1 MMEQAGVFRASV
13 CAVAAVCM
21 TVVRAQDEAQ
31 PAEAGGQAPAAEQQG
46 APAKIFMP
54 LVRLV
59 QIRGVCEV
67 NNPDAGVF
75 VPAVENKVYPL
86 GSQFR
91 TGPNSSAMLVFSAQ
105 ESVQLLAQTEV
116 TVAAPAANADSRMV
130 RLAAGTI
137 KTSLR
142 ENLPEGSFGVC
153 TPNAAC
159 KNIEGRGEYSLS
171 ADATTE
177 TLQIATITGAARIE
191 GAHYHIPALR
201 AANTVTIVTSQ
212 DRAFSRLTSV
222 SGDFAIILNKGEE
235 DPVNFGMSPKAVVK
249 IWRENAPVGG
259 RPVIAVLVVS
269 PTGIAKHRFAYAEG
283 RAGVATGE
291 LIDPAATAKEDE
303 DLPVLLS
310 KDAADAPKNEVGNDA
325 EKTET
330 NDDQ

>member
-1 MMEQAGVFRASV
+1 
-13 CAVAAVCM
+13 
-21 TVVRAQDEAQ
+21 
-31 PAEAGGQAPAAEQQG
+31 
-46 APAKIFMP
+46 
-54 LVRLV
+54 
-59 QIRGVCEV
+59 VCEV

-177 TLQIATITGAARIE
+177 TLQLAPITGAARLE
-191 GAHYHIPALR
+191 GAHYHNPALR

-235 DPVNFGMSPKAVVK
+235 DRSTSACHPRLSSKSGARMPRWEAARSSPC
-249 IWRENAPVGG
+249 WWSAP
-259 RPVIAVLVVS
+259 PASPSTVS
-269 PTGIAKHRFAYAEG
+269 PMLKDV
-283 RAGVATGE
+283 RAS
-291 LIDPAATAKEDE
+291 P
-303 DLPVLLS
+303 PVS
-310 KDAADAPKNEVGNDA
+310 
-325 EKTET
+325 
-330 NDDQ
+330 